1 MCVQT
6 VGTVHNSVNH
16 LYCEE
21 VLEQQPVLY
30 VNNNDNVNN
39 FIYNYVNIKRDYSN
53 SFVVCVQ
60 TVGTVHNSVN
70 HLYCEEVVEQ
80 QTVLYVNNDH
90 NVNYVNN
97 KQLIHRLISNSSCC
111 VYVCTHYT

>member
-1 MCVQT
+1 MCVQTVGTVHNSVNHLYCEEVLEQQPVLYVNNNDNVNNFILCKYQKRLLSNSFVVCVQT

-39 FIYNYVNIKRDYSN
+39 FIYNYVNIKRDY
-53 SFVVCVQ
+53 
-60 TVGTVHNSVN
+60 
-70 HLYCEEVVEQ
+70 
-80 QTVLYVNNDH
+80 
-90 NVNYVNN
+90 
-97 KQLIHRLISNSSCC
+97 
-111 VYVCTHYT
+111 